1 MTRPPAGAAARGAV
15 AAANA
20 PAEHVT
26 PYDRFAWSERAIER
40 SLASGRHAAE
50 LTAYFGAQEYRQ
62 LAALAR
68 RAARVRAR
76 PQAPRVILVPGIMGS
91 QLGLK
96 RPAPLPP
103 DVLWIDPID
112 IERGRLSA
120 LQLPGGAPVV
130 PLGVVLFSYLRLKL
144 QLRAHGIP
152 VECHAYDWRRPVV
165 ELGRELAAQLRT
177 METARLAIV
186 GHSMGGL
193 VARMALAEPAIPH
206 VERVVLLG
214 TPNRGSFAAVQALRG
229 TYAVVR
235 KLARLVG
242 NASAESLTTQ
252 VFSSFPSLYDLLPA
266 GDGMR
271 IDLFDPQHWPHCGP
285 RPRAELLAAARA
297 TRAQLP
303 PADERFTLIAGT
315 GQETVTAVARVRD
328 QFIYTLTRDG
338 DGTVPTD
345 SATLPGARAAYARV
359 AHSELTRDPL
369 VAAAVVELITTGRT
383 ERLAARLRSASRA
396 RVRIGDRALQR
407 THVEKVDWAALA
419 PEQRR
424 LFLQN
429 LNEPPHLK
437 LRVPRAAARRR

>member
-1 MTRPPAGAAARGAV
+1 MTQPPAGAATRGAV
-15 AAANA
+15 AVTAAR
-20 PAEHVT
+20 PEHVT

-40 SLASGRHAAE
+40 WLASGRHAAE
-50 LTAYFGAQEYRQ
+50 LGAYFGALEYRQ

-68 RAARVRAR
+68 RAARAR
-76 PQAPRVILVPGIMGS
+76 PSRRAPRVILVPGIMGS

-120 LQLPGGAPVV
+120 LQLPGSAPVV

-144 QLRAHGIP
+144 QLRAHGIA

-165 ELGRELAAQLRT
+165 ELGSELAARLRT
-177 METARLAIV
+177 MDTARLAIV

-193 VARMALAEPAIPH
+193 LARIALAQPAIPH

-235 KLARLVG
+235 KIARLVG

-252 VFSSFPSLYDLLPA
+252 VFSSFPSLRPAPA
-266 GDGMR
+266 GDGMG
-271 IDLFDPQHWPHCGP
+271 IDLFDPQHWPQCGP

-315 GQETVTAVARVRD
+315 GQETVTAVVRVRD
-328 QFIYTLTRDG
+328 QFIYTLTRHG
-338 DGTVPTD
+338 DGTVPTA

-369 VAAAVVELITTGRT
+369 VAAAVVDLLLSGRT
-383 ERLAARLRSASRA
+383 ERLAHGCAAPVAPAYASVTARCSICTSR
-396 RVRIGDRALQR
+396 RWTGRRWRPSSDGSSCRISTSRR
-407 THVEKVDWAALA
+407 T
-419 PEQRR
+419 
-424 LFLQN
+424 
-429 LNEPPHLK
+429 
-437 LRVPRAAARRR
+437 